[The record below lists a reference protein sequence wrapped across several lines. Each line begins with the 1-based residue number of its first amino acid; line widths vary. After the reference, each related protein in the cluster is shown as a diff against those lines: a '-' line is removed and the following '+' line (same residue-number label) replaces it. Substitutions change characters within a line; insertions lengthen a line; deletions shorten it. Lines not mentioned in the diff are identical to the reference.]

1 MASAFLVCRPS
12 RTSYLKLRCGR
23 LAHCWPRPNGYQRK
37 LAQNLN
43 PRMRQTRPYQIL
55 KAKYQTASSGLIAMG
70 SATLGPG
77 ALAIHKYSSD
87 HGSNAP
93 SGSPSRETENDWA
106 SICTYRC
113 SRKHGTA
120 YVVRKDR

>member
-1 MASAFLVCRPS
+1 
-12 RTSYLKLRCGR
+12 
-23 LAHCWPRPNGYQRK
+23 
-37 LAQNLN
+37 
-43 PRMRQTRPYQIL
+43 MRQTRPYQIL

-77 ALAIHKYSSD
+77 TLAIHKYSSD

-93 SGSPSRETENDWA
+93 SGSPSRETENEWA

-113 SRKHGTA
+113 SRKHGLPTLYA
-120 YVVRKDR
+120 KIDKAERGKRAAEALAMVGLADRA